1 MNERTRDPFVPGG
14 ARLLLGCSDTLPA
27 VGRPW
32 HPWDQVHPASPK
44 RPHRS
49 WCSVDPQLAFVDLTQ
64 RWRASRVVPTL
75 QVGRRGA
82 DVGGRAGSSVSPLPG
97 LGRAVSGQGPVCDP
111 LGLSSRSLRHD
122 WVQAHVWRVRW
133 GVLQAPWLQGTGIE
147 APGGPLNLQAALPL
161 APGALLS
168 RPVPPTRTSS
178 LPRPTERSGPRL
190 GWTPGVRQAQK
201 Q

>member
-1 MNERTRDPFVPGG
+1 M
-14 ARLLLGCSDTLPA
+14 

-64 RWRASRVVPTL
+64 RWRASRVVPAL
-75 QVGRRGA
+75 QVGRWGA
-82 DVGGRAGSSVSPLPG
+82 DVGGGSGSSGSPLPG
-97 LGRAVSGQGPVCDP
+97 LGRAVSGQSTVCDP

-122 WVQAHVWRVRW
+122 WVQARVWRVRR

-147 APGGPLNLQAALPL
+147 APGGPEPA
-161 APGALLS
+161 
-168 RPVPPTRTSS
+168 
-178 LPRPTERSGPRL
+178 SGPPAGSWRPAEPPCPPNPARPPRHAPQSARDP
-190 GWTPGVRQAQK
+190 GWGGPQG
-201 Q
+201 